1 VCREK
6 CVSSPKKVAFAASES
21 CKAPTRPPSAKVWV
35 PAIVGDDVI
44 ADFALAL
51 HFGRLNTAV
60 AGQRNQLGHVTP
72 TLLHARCTTCAVI
85 MLKLCT
91 AQAPA
96 PAIALS
102 ISLYTVTGSNRRIQ
116 KHSGR

>member
-1 VCREK
+1 
-6 CVSSPKKVAFAASES
+6 
-21 CKAPTRPPSAKVWV
+21 
-35 PAIVGDDVI
+35 
-44 ADFALAL
+44 
-51 HFGRLNTAV
+51 
-60 AGQRNQLGHVTP
+60 
-72 TLLHARCTTCAVI
+72 
-85 MLKLCT
+85 LCT